1 LNGKEGFQL
10 LQYANVLR
18 ALAIMAVVMIHV
30 TANLMAVDISK
41 TWWLANVI
49 DSFARWSVPVF
60 VMVSGALLLG
70 KDEPLS
76 VFFKKRA
83 SKIIIPFLFWT
94 FFYELFKYRTQLDL
108 FSVEAAIKNIY
119 IGKAYY
125 HLWFLYM
132 IVGIYFVTP
141 IFRPIAQNS
150 KILLYF
156 VVVWFLLTLENV
168 VFYFTS
174 MHVGFKMGMFA
185 GFTGYFLL
193 GYLLAKHEL
202 SKRTKILIYIGGAIG
217 LFVTIFGTYYT
228 THSKGHLDIF
238 WLDYLSPNTVFVS
251 MAVFILFKQM
261 FNFNVRFINSF
272 AAASFGIYLIHP
284 FFLSFYKSGIFQ
296 NTFGFALHSK
306 TIHVLFGI
314 PVTFIVVTLSSYL
327 AVLILQKIPI
337 VKNIVP

>member
-1 LNGKEGFQL
+1 MI
-10 LQYANVLR
+10 QYANALR

-30 TANLMAVDISK
+30 IASLMAVDISK
-41 TWWLANVI
+41 TWWLANII

-94 FFYELFKYRTQLDL
+94 IFYELFTYRSQFDL
-108 FSVEAAIKNIY
+108 FSVKAAIVNIY
-119 IGKAYY
+119 SGQAYY

-141 IFRPIAQNS
+141 LFRAIAKNTS
-150 KILLYF
+150 ILVYF
-156 VVVWFLLTLENV
+156 VVIWFFMTLENV

-174 MHVGFKMGMFA
+174 THLGFKLGVFWGFA
-185 GFTGYFLL
+185 GYFVL

-202 SKRTKILIYIGGAIG
+202 SKRMTGLVYIGGVIG
-217 LFVTIFGTYYT
+217 MFITIFGTYYMT
-228 THSKGHLDIF
+228 STKGKLDIF
-238 WLDYLSPNTVFVS
+238 WLDYLAPNTVFVS
-251 MAVFILFKQM
+251 MAVFVLFKKS
-261 FNFNVRFINSF
+261 FKANIKWINSF
-272 AAASFGIYLIHP
+272 AAASFGIFLIHP
-284 FFLSFYKSGIFQ
+284 FFLTLYKSSLFQ
-296 NTFGFALHSK
+296 DLFGFALHSR
-306 TIHVLFGI
+306 TYHVLFGI
-314 PVTFIVVTLSSYL
+314 PVTFIVVTLSSYI
-327 AVLILQKIPI
+327 AVVILQRIPI